1 MAGNRAPKQ
10 WSLTK
15 HETITSFEAWRHNLQ
30 YTLSLDPNF
39 APYLIDGVTWSKK
52 TTTAPLR
59 GLEDDA
65 EPIPEAQR
73 RTAAQKATQ
82 LELLLGQIANYCPVI
97 SRNTIV
103 KNSTSLST
111 IWQAIRA
118 HFGFQSTGA
127 HFLDFNDI
135 HLEPD
140 ERPEDLYQR
149 LVSFVEDNLLKAN
162 DGVRHHGEAITSDEE
177 ISPTLENMIVLTWLR
192 LIHPSL
198 PAMVKQRYGA
208 DLRSH
213 TIASI
218 KPEISQAL
226 DSLLEEIRSAND
238 AKVLRTVFQQSS
250 RNPRSHNR
258 RQTPTSLPR
267 SSKTPTKSCPL
278 CKQAGRQHQHYL
290 SKCPYLPI
298 EDKQYISHSRQVLG
312 TEPEEPSSDYEVEAT
327 PDDSHSYRVK
337 SSPTNRVS
345 VKQSPHLKAFF
356 DHHPLLLTLDT
367 GAETSMIKTS
377 VAKAIGAS
385 IQKTTQKAL
394 QADGVTQLKVVGEV
408 HLTLSRS
415 NLCLHLDALVVDNL
429 DVDVLAGTPFMITN
443 DISLRPAKQQVTVQ
457 GHEISYY
464 GVSKS
469 SECTSSIRRTHAVV
483 LRAPS
488 PSSVVWPGQYLELDL
503 PDYVDS
509 DSVLA
514 IEPRRDCSKSTS
526 DWPPPG
532 IIEAVARKIR
542 IPNETSQPK
551 HIPRHDHLC
560 QAVPTYI
567 PKPVKDNCEPPSRP
581 LPFPLLHSSST
592 PHPSNSTQILSYPR
606 VFVQS
611 LASFSRDTTMS
622 SMKTSLGI
630 MVLPAPLK
638 QS

>member
-1 MAGNRAPKQ
+1 M
-10 WSLTK
+10 
-15 HETITSFEAWRHNLQ
+15 
-30 YTLSLDPNF
+30 
-39 APYLIDGVTWSKK
+39 
-52 TTTAPLR
+52 
-59 GLEDDA
+59 
-65 EPIPEAQR
+65 
-73 RTAAQKATQ
+73 
-82 LELLLGQIANYCPVI
+82 
-97 SRNTIV
+97 
-103 KNSTSLST
+103 ST

-140 ERPEDLYQR
+140 ERPEDFYQR
-149 LVSFVEDNLLKAN
+149 LVGFVEDNLLKAN
-162 DGVRHHGEAITSDEE
+162 DDVRHHGEAITSDEE

-226 DSLLEEIRSAND
+226 DSVLEEIRSAND

-250 RNPRSHNR
+250 RNPQSNNR

-278 CKQAGRQHQHYL
+278 CKQTGRQHQHYL

-337 SSPTNRVS
+337 SSPTNQWCVS
-345 VKQSPHLKAFF
+345 VKQSRHLKAFF
-356 DHHPLLLTLDT
+356 DYHPLLLTLDT
-367 GAETSMIKTS
+367 GAETNMIKTS

-429 DVDVLAGTPFMITN
+429 DVDVLAGTPFLITN

-469 SECTSSIRRTHAVV
+469 SDCTSSIRRTHAVV

-509 DSVLA
+509 GSVLA

-532 IIEAVARKIR
+532 IIEAVVARIIR

-581 LPFPLLHSSST
+581 PPVSPSTLQQHSSSVKLD
-592 PHPSNSTQILSYPR
+592 PDSILPESIRTEFSLVLERYDD
-606 VFVQS
+606 VFDENISGYNGAAGPFEACMGPVQPPQRKERLPQYAPNKMVELQEKFDEAFSS
-611 LASFSRDTTMS
+611 L
-622 SMKTSLGI
+622 
-630 MVLPAPLK
+630 LK
-638 QS
+638 ILV

>member
-1 MAGNRAPKQ
+1 MTQ
-10 WSLTK
+10 
-15 HETITSFEAWRHNLQ
+15 
-30 YTLSLDPNF
+30 
-39 APYLIDGVTWSKK
+39 
-52 TTTAPLR
+52 
-59 GLEDDA
+59 
-65 EPIPEAQR
+65 PIPEAQR

-103 KNSTSLST
+103 KNSTSLSA

-149 LVSFVEDNLLKAN
+149 LVSFVDDNILKAN
-162 DGVRHHGEAITSDEE
+162 DGVRHHGETITSDEE

-198 PAMVKQRYGA
+198 PALVKQRYGA
-208 DLRSH
+208 DLRSQ

-238 AKVLRTVFQQSS
+238 AKVLRTAFQQSS
-250 RNPRSHNR
+250 RHLQSNSRY
-258 RQTPTSLPR
+258 QTP
-267 SSKTPTKSCPL
+267 SSPPHPPKTPTKSCPL

-290 SKCPYLPI
+290 SKCKYLPI
-298 EDKQYISHSRQVLG
+298 EDKQYMSRSRQVVS
-312 TEPEEPSSDYEVEAT
+312 TELEEPSSDCELDAT
-327 PDDSHSYRVK
+327 TEDSHSYRVK
-337 SSPTNRVS
+337 SSTTNRVC

-356 DHHPLLLTLDT
+356 DHHPLLLILDT
-367 GAETSMIKTS
+367 GAETSMMKTS
-377 VAKAIGAS
+377 VAKANGAT

-408 HLTLSRS
+408 HVTLSRC
-415 NLCLHLDALVVDNL
+415 NLSLQLDALVVDNL

-457 GHEISYY
+457 GHELSYY
-464 GVSKS
+464 GVSKAT
-469 SECTSSIRRTHAVV
+469 ECTSSIRRTQAIV

-503 PDYVDS
+503 PDHIDPDS
-509 DSVLA
+509 FLA

-526 DWPPPG
+526 EWPPPA

-542 IPNETSQPK
+542 IPNETSQPQ

-567 PKPVKDNCEPPSRP
+567 AKPITDNCGQPSSPPSV
-581 LPFPLLHSSST
+581 PLLYPTNT
-592 PHPSNSTQILSYPR
+592 PHLSN
-606 VFVQS
+606 
-611 LASFSRDTTMS
+611 
-622 SMKTSLGI
+622 
-630 MVLPAPLK
+630 
-638 QS
+638 